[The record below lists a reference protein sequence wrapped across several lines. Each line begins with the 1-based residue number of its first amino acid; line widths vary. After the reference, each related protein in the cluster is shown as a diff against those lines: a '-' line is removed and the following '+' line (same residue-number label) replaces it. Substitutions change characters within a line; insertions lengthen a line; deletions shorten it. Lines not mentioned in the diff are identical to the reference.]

1 MIVVIQVPAGAK
13 IELTYICLPPLHYQP
28 DMFHFFTILF
38 SFHFCLSLY
47 IYIYLNLNNNNNK
60 NRLLLVS
67 RSAPLS

>member
-38 SFHFCLSLY
+38 SFLSLSL
-47 IYIYLNLNNNNNK
+47 YIYLNLNNNNNK